1 MATISDLHKGLVGHW
16 TMNSEDVDNGQVRD
30 RSGYD
35 NHGTIYQNADTGLS
49 GANGESISF
58 NGTDGGFVRTPTQD
72 TFSAYTVSFWIFARS
87 LNTGGHVISTFAN
100 NAIQFRTR
108 SGGLNFRQDD
118 NSGNTVKVGSSL
130 DLEKW
135 YHVAGTW
142 DGSQIE
148 LFIDGSSSG
157 TQSISS
163 MNVPGSGSGFQIG
176 KHAFGA
182 DRAVWAKMSDVRL
195 YKRALSQPEIKQLAD
210 QRTNP
215 VMSVGGI
222 DTSKVTASGGSE
234 YTKTVLDVDYKIHE
248 FTSDGT
254 FSVSEGGKVDILVVG
269 GGGGTAGEDGSGAAG
284 AGGLVFAKNVEVSG
298 NYSITVGSG
307 GAAKATPGNSATGND
322 GANSSFG
329 SLLTAKG
336 GGGGGAKNGS
346 GQSGGSGSG
355 PGQNTG
361 GSGSATQPNTNSLS
375 SGYVLDAG
383 NSGDDPDGTSSVS
396 GGGGGAAESAT
407 NAEGGDGLYF
417 GDAFSDDFGENGYFA
432 GGGGGAEND
441 TSGYGS
447 LSGGIGGGGDG
458 GAGGSGNTGP
468 QGENGLPNTGGGA
481 GGCAGDGT
489 GASGGSGIVLI
500 RYKN

>member
-195 YKRALSQPEIKQLAD
+195 YKRALSQPEIQQLAD
-210 QRTNP
+210 QRTSP

-234 YTKTVLDVDYKIHE
+234 YTKTVLDIDYKIHE
-248 FTSDGT
+248 FTSNGT
-254 FSVSEGGKVDILVVG
+254 FSVSEGGTVDVLLVG
-269 GGGGTAGEDGSGAAG
+269 GGGGGGDEFTGGTTAGGGGGGGVLYVNNYSVSSGS
-284 AGGLVFAKNVEVSG
+284 
-298 NYSITVGSG
+298 YSITVGTG
-307 GAAKATPGNSATGND
+307 GQGGQSQGDD
-322 GANSSFG
+322 GFRGGDTTAFG
-329 SLLTAKG
+329 ETAY
-336 GGGGGAKNGS
+336 GGGGGA
-346 GQSGGSGSG
+346 SGSFG
-355 PGQNTG
+355 I
-361 GSGSATQPNTNSLS
+361 SAPTYPN
-375 SGYVLDAG
+375 Y
-383 NSGDDPDGTSSVS
+383 
-396 GGGGGAAESAT
+396 GGGGGAAGNDPGDADGAPAT
-407 NAEGGDGLYF
+407 SQGNAGGDSGAEPGGTDGVKAGGGGGGTLRATGGQGGNGVYF

-432 GGGGGAEND
+432 AGGGAGQDANGGKGGGGKAANSGGTDGTGGGGGAGEND
-441 TSGYGS
+441 QKGF
-447 LSGGIGGGGDG
+447 SGGD
-458 GAGGSGNTGP
+458 
-468 QGENGLPNTGGGA
+468 
-481 GGCAGDGT
+481 
-489 GASGGSGIVLI
+489 GIVLI